1 MHVQKNPFF
10 HHSHLSKKIPV
21 IGNVLSKV
29 YINLLFRQLLP
40 LDTNVLR
47 KGKTISRGE
56 NEGVTVE
63 QCCWCLE
70 KKRWK
75 ESSSRKV
82 EDNSSDWE
90 GVTPFTIA
98 LLEFDCFSFAL
109 FPQGTRV
116 AETNW
121 TLAKATKPITSALY
135 SPLFREWKAQE
146 LWLARITKG
155 EGGKKKMESAD

>member
-1 MHVQKNPFF
+1 MHSQKSINVKKLQKRCMYKRILFF
-10 HHSHLSKKIPV
+10 I
-21 IGNVLSKV
+21 I
-29 YINLLFRQLLP
+29 R
-40 LDTNVLR
+40 
-47 KGKTISRGE
+47 ISRKKFPSSGTFYQKFILISSFDNFPVSTQTFRVKVKRLAGGE

-116 AETNW
+116 AEANW

-135 SPLFREWKAQE
+135 SRYSVNEK
-146 LWLARITKG
+146 RKNYG
-155 EGGKKKMESAD
+155 

>member
-56 NEGVTVE
+56 NEGVRWYNAVGV
-63 QCCWCLE
+63 W
-70 KKRWK
+70 KKK
-75 ESSSRKV
+75 DGKKV
-82 EDNSSDWE
+82 
-90 GVTPFTIA
+90 
-98 LLEFDCFSFAL
+98 
-109 FPQGTRV
+109 RH
-116 AETNW
+116 
-121 TLAKATKPITSALY
+121 AKL
-135 SPLFREWKAQE
+135 
-146 LWLARITKG
+146 RITLLIG
-155 EGGKKKMESAD
+155 RE